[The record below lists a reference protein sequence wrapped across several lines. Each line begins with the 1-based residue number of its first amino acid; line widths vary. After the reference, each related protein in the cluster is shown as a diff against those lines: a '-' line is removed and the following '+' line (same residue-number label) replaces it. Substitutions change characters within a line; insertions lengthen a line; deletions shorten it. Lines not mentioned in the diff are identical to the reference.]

1 MERSLPLTGAS
12 KCMDDVHV
20 RIVML
25 WLYEWIYPS
34 ICHAISHCLPA
45 IPTSRFSVLS
55 SPETGNTISHSRI
68 CLLGENGNGK
78 TTLLKIIMDVL
89 KPTEGMR
96 EYICCPDDDDAQI
109 LLRVIS
115 IDS

>member
-1 MERSLPLTGAS
+1 MNGSIHRSAT
-12 KCMDDVHV
+12 
-20 RIVML
+20 
-25 WLYEWIYPS
+25 PS
-34 ICHAISHCLPA
+34 LSP

-55 SPETGNTISHSRI
+55 SPEIGNTISHSRI

-96 EYICCPDDDDAQI
+96 EYMLM
-109 LLRVIS
+109 LLPR
-115 IDS
+115 